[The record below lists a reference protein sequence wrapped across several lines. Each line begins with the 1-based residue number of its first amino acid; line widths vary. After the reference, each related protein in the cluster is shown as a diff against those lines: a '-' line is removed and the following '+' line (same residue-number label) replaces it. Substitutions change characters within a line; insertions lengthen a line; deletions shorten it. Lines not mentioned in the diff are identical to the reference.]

1 MDIAKID
8 KNFAVRTKIA
18 DREGL
23 RFYSVDSAP
32 FSLHGIFFE
41 GDRYRRLPESVAR
54 TVNSGVLRLHAN
66 TAGGRVRFVT
76 DSPYIA
82 VHVKLANCGKMPH
95 FPLTGSIGMDLY
107 TGTRYLGTF
116 CPPFDVENSFEGA
129 IITHLEGKR
138 EYTVNL
144 PLYSE
149 VKELYIGVKEGSALE
164 GAPAYTVEKP
174 VVFYG
179 SSITQGGCASRPGN
193 AYPAILSRK
202 LDFDYINLGFSGN
215 AKGEKEIAEYI
226 AGLSMSAFVL
236 DYDHNAPTPAHL
248 AATHEEMFKTIRKT
262 HPDLPIL
269 MLSRPQPYLK
279 PEEQERLA
287 IVRRT
292 YENALATGDR
302 NVYFIAG
309 PDLICDAVREAALVD
324 NCHPNDAGFVSMA
337 RAIGA
342 CLGTMLGLAGK

>member
-8 KNFAVRTKIA
+8 KNFAVQTKL

-23 RFYSVDSAP
+23 CFYHVDDAP
-32 FSLHGIFFE
+32 FSLHGVTRE
-41 GDRYRRLPESVAR
+41 GDRYRRLPEAVAS

-82 VHVKLANCGKMPH
+82 VHVKLGDCGKMPH
-95 FPLTGSIGMDLY
+95 FPFTGSIGMDLY
-107 TGTRYLGTF
+107 TGTHYLGTF
-116 CPPFDVENSFEGA
+116 APPFDVSDSFEGSVT
-129 IITHLEGKR
+129 THQEGKKT
-138 EYTVNL
+138 YTVNL

-149 VKELYIGVKEGSALE
+149 VKELYIGIKEGSALE
-164 GAPAYTVEKP
+164 RAPAYAVEQP

-193 AYPAILSRK
+193 AYPAILSRQ

-215 AKGEKEIAEYI
+215 AKGERTITDYI
-226 AGLSMSAFVL
+226 AGLSMSAFVY
-236 DYDHNAPTPAHL
+236 DYDHNAPNPAHL
-248 AATHEEMFKTIRKT
+248 AATHEPMFKAIRAA
-262 HPDLPIL
+262 HPELPVL
-269 MLSRPQPYLK
+269 MLTRPQPYLK
-279 PEEQERLA
+279 AEEKERLA

-292 YENALATGDR
+292 YENALAAGDR
-302 NVYFIAG
+302 HVHFIAG
-309 PDLICDAVREAALVD
+309 PDLICETVREAALVD

-337 RAIGA
+337 AAVLPVLRE
-342 CLGTMLGLAGK
+342 MLHK